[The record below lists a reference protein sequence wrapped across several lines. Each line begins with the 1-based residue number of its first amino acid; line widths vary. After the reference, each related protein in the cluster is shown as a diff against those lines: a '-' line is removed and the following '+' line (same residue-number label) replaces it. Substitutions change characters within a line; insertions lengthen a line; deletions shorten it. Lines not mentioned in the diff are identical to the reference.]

1 MNENDFNFKGGDII
15 SRKLGDEI
23 REEGI
28 SHKEWSIIKENDGR
42 IILTLNKNED
52 YLENP
57 KVKELISK
65 GYFVK
70 NKFVL
75 SGSCQLVMEKQD

>member
-15 SRKLGDEI
+15 SRKLGDKP
-23 REEGI
+23 RESGI
-28 SHKEWSIIKENDGR
+28 SQNEYLQVMDNND
-42 IILTLNKNED
+42 IVFLTLDKNED
-52 YLENP
+52 YLKNP

-70 NKFVL
+70 NKFVFA
-75 SGSCQLVMEKQD
+75 GSCKLVMEKQD